1 MFFFSYFIFQT
12 ACESTDII
20 ASYPG
25 SSQFFNDARRKTREP
40 GKIHHVRDV
49 KWKGLGK
56 RAHSLKNIAHER
68 SLVYLHFLLSWPVR
82 ACDDS
87 SCLAQLSFRCASPSK
102 RLICVRCA
110 KSLPP
115 DVTHVM
121 NFTRLSCFSACIVEN
136 WEEPGYE
143 ARVHKQAHHCRHK
156 CLCRSVNH

>member
-1 MFFFSYFIFQT
+1 MYLCHIKVYFVVFLLFYLSN
-12 ACESTDII
+12 STDII

-25 SSQFFNDARRKTREP
+25 SSQFFNDAHRKTREP

-49 KWKGLGK
+49 RWKGLGK

-82 ACDDS
+82 ACGDS
-87 SCLAQLSFRCASPSK
+87 SCLAQLSFRRASPSK
-102 RLICVRCA
+102 CLILCIYACAAPGA

-121 NFTRLSCFSACIVEN
+121 NFTRLPRFSTCIIEKLGGAWVR
-136 WEEPGYE
+136 G
-143 ARVHKQAHHCRHK
+143 
-156 CLCRSVNH
+156 